1 LDHERLVTIG
11 VVGAGLIG
19 TSVALAARRADPDVR
34 IVTLD
39 RDDPIEAVHGADL
52 IVLATPVDAII
63 ELLRSHASR
72 FGGAAVTDVGST
84 KRAIVRAARDAGLST
99 FVGGHPM
106 AGAATT
112 GPSGA
117 RPDLFDGRHWF
128 LVPGIAEPHAVAR
141 VRSFVEQLGARAVM
155 FDDDGGE
162 HDRVM
167 AAVSHLP
174 QLAATALMKVVGD
187 AVGDEGL
194 RWAGSGCRDTTRLAA
209 SAASMWESLLATN
222 AEALGPLV
230 KALAAE
236 LNQIGGA
243 LDDRDVTRRLFGA
256 ANAYRRRLEQS

>member
-1 LDHERLVTIG
+1 MIG

-19 TSVALAARRADPDVR
+19 TSVALAARRADAEVR
-34 IVTLD
+34 IVTID

-52 IVLATPVDAII
+52 VVLATPVDVII
-63 ELLRSHASR
+63 ELLRTHAIR
-72 FGGAAVTDVGST
+72 FAGSVITDVGST
-84 KRAIVRAARDAGLST
+84 KRAIVGAARDAGVSD

-117 RPDLFDGRHWF
+117 RADLFDGRSWF
-128 LVPGIAEPHAVAR
+128 LVPGMAAADAVAR
-141 VRSFVEQLGARAVM
+141 VQSFVERLGAHPAV

-162 HDRVM
+162 HDRLM

-194 RWAGSGCRDTTRLAA
+194 SWAGSGCRDTTRLAA

-222 AEALGPLV
+222 ADALAPLV

-236 LNQIGGA
+236 LDQIGDA
-243 LDDRDVTRRLFGA
+243 LDDRDATRRLFGA